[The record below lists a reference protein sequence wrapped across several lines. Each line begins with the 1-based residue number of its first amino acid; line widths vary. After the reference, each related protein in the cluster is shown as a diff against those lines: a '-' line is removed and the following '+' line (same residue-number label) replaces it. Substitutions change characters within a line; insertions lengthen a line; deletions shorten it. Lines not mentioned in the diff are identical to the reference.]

1 MKKLLIVEDE
11 AAIRANILDLLKAQ
25 DFDVIAAENGTIG
38 VEMALSHLPDLIIC
52 DVMMPEL
59 DGYEVLKTLRQNPLT
74 ATIPFIFLTAKADQ
88 VDLRAGMSLGADDY
102 LTKPFR
108 SRELLQAIATRLEK
122 QAVIENQQAQ
132 KLNELRCSITLSLP
146 HELRTPL
153 NGIIGLSELMIAEY
167 SSLSSTESLE
177 MLQDIRTSGKR
188 LHRLIQNFLVYAELE
203 LAATDSKRVA
213 SFRNYQ
219 THSAKS
225 IIAEQAILQAR
236 AANRE
241 ADLHLKLLD
250 ASIQISTRYLK
261 KLVEE
266 LLDNAFKFSSAGTP
280 VTVSSVRE
288 NNFFILSICDKGRG
302 MSTRQVTEV
311 GAYQQFERKLY
322 EQQGSGLG
330 LIIAIRLAKLHAGKL
345 FIESLLGQQT
355 TVLVTLPEVNS
366 CLETKLLLT

>member
-25 DFDVIAAENGTIG
+25 DFDAIAAENGTIG

-74 ATIPFIFLTAKADQ
+74 ATTPFIFLTAKADQ

-108 SRELLQAIATRLEK
+108 SKELLQAIATRLEK

-236 AANRE
+236 AADRE
-241 ADLHLKLLD
+241 ADLQLELLD

-288 NNFFILSICDKGRG
+288 HNFFILSIADKGRG

-345 FIESLLGQQT
+345 FIESILGEQT
-355 TVLVTLPEVNS
+355 TVLVTIPEVNS
-366 CLETKLLLT
+366 SL